1 MAESVMIELTKLG
14 MDRQDAHERVRVA
27 CMIALEEKRQ
37 VAEVFSEDETVAAHL
52 TYDEIVTLLNP
63 DNYIGTAVA
72 QVEALAKKLGPLV
85 A

>member
-1 MAESVMIELTKLG
+1 
-14 MDRQDAHERVRVA
+14 
-27 CMIALEEKRQ
+27 MIALEEKRQ